1 MRTEALRE
9 VLLVRA
15 IEESDAS
22 GRLLPFEERERA
34 ARDAMRSTPLATD
47 ELGQPAATSRVV
59 EALSM
64 RASRLLPPVLAR
76 HPALGDLLARSDWP
90 RWAGVALL
98 VVAFASGVSL
108 SALHGSRRI
117 NILALPFLGLLAWNL
132 VVYAWILIAS
142 VRAMAR
148 PGLVAALP
156 GSAVVRGLGRRL
168 GPLVTRIAQVDTEF
182 GTAARRY
189 ATDYTRADASRIGQL
204 LRQWLHLAAAILA
217 LGLLAGLYL
226 RGIGHSYV
234 AGWESTWLGP
244 EQVRWLIDTIF
255 GPPARWAAIALPTSV
270 EAVAGLQFQPDGSG
284 GESAAAWIHLMAL
297 CLLATIVLPRLVLAA
312 AASWQAARCQ
322 RSDVLP
328 ESLANYAGQ
337 VLGAGGQ
344 GQSLEIDVVPY
355 AHEPTTAARTA
366 LESTARDVFGR
377 HARLRWLPAIAYGD
391 EETGPMPTDGAAGR
405 LVLMNLAATPESEN
419 HGRLLSLL
427 RARSPAMHTV
437 LVLDATSYAERFGA
451 DPASAGR
458 LEERRRL
465 WQAFARSHGLDAVF
479 VAAGSSA

>member
-15 IEESDAS
+15 IEESDVA

-34 ARDAMRSTPLATD
+34 AREAMRSAPLATD
-47 ELGQPAATSRVV
+47 ELRQPAATSRVV

-64 RASRLLPPVLAR
+64 RASRLLPPLLER

-90 RWAGVALL
+90 RWAGFALL

-132 VVYAWILIAS
+132 VVYGWILLAS
-142 VRAMAR
+142 LRAMAR
-148 PGLVAALP
+148 SGPPAALP
-156 GSAVVRGLGRRL
+156 GSTVVRGLGRRL
-168 GPLVTRIAQVDTEF
+168 GPLVTRIAQVDTEL
-182 GTAARRY
+182 GAAVRRY
-189 ATDYTRADASRIGQL
+189 AADYTRADAARIGQL
-204 LRQWLHLAAAILA
+204 LRQWLHLAAAALA
-217 LGLLAGLYL
+217 LGLLAGLYQ
-226 RGIGHSYV
+226 RGIGHAYV

-244 EQVRWLIDTIF
+244 DQVRWLIDTLF
-255 GPPARWAAIALPTSV
+255 GPPARWAAISLPTTV
-270 EAVAGLQFQPDGSG
+270 EAVARLQFQPDGSG
-284 GESAAAWIHLMAL
+284 GESAASWIHLMAL
-297 CLLATIVLPRLVLAA
+297 CLLASIVLPRLVLASV
-312 AASWQAARCQ
+312 ASWKAARCQ
-322 RSDVLP
+322 SGDVLP

-344 GQSLEIDVVPY
+344 GQSLGIDVVPY

-377 HARLRWLPAIAYGD
+377 HARLRWLPAVAYGA
-391 EETGPMPTDGAAGR
+391 EETGPMPTDGVAGR

-427 RARSPAMHTV
+427 RTSSPAIRTV
-437 LVLDATSYAERFGA
+437 LALDATSYAERFGA
-451 DPASAGR
+451 DPAWAGR

-465 WQAFARSHGLDAVF
+465 WQSFARGHGLEAVF
-479 VAAGSSA
+479 VTVGPST